1 MNRVIVE
8 YAKLTTDI
16 LDMLVEKYPDG
27 YDYSNVISFKNS
39 KGETVKAIEVRTEE
53 TIYLVKIS
61 DRLEQTMEDYAEDE
75 DSFEEDEDS
84 FEEEDLTIDDETEE
98 NTDDF

>member
-27 YDYSNVISFKNS
+27 YDYSDVISFKNA

-75 DSFEEDEDS
+75 DSFDDGDDIDIEDIEEDED
-84 FEEEDLTIDDETEE
+84 
-98 NTDDF
+98 

>member
-1 MNRVIVE
+1 MKRVIVD

-27 YDYSNVISFKNS
+27 YDYSDVISFKNA
-39 KGETVKAIEVRTEE
+39 KGETIKAVEVKTED

-61 DRLEQTMEDYAEDE
+61 SKLEQTMEDYAEDE
-75 DSFEEDEDS
+75 DSFEEED
-84 FEEEDLTIDDETEE
+84 FELNDDIEES
-98 NTDDF
+98 TDDF

>member
-1 MNRVIVE
+1 MKRVIVE

-27 YDYSNVISFKNS
+27 YDYSDVISFKNA
-39 KGETVKAIEVRTEE
+39 KGETIKAVEVKTEE

-61 DRLEQTMEDYAEDE
+61 DRLENAMEEYAEDE
-75 DSFEEDEDS
+75 EFFEDNDD
-84 FEEEDLTIDDETEE
+84 FDVNDIDDE
-98 NTDDF
+98 D